1 MTAKRTRKGVLARL
15 PKQLETARHD
25 AEKAARRM
33 WNEAVD
39 LLPAAPRKAV
49 RRFTHELE
57 KTTKDLRRRVERAR
71 ADVEKRGERLVK
83 VATKQA
89 EKAFTPVVHRLD
101 VASRSDVDRL
111 RKRVTALER
120 RIEARHAPVAA

>member
-1 MTAKRTRKGVLARL
+1 MTAKRAQKGVLARL
-15 PKQLETARHD
+15 PKRLETARHD

-39 LLPAAPRKAV
+39 LLPAAPRKAM
-49 RRFTHELE
+49 RRFTHEFE
-57 KTTKDLRRRVERAR
+57 RTTTGLRRRVERAR
-71 ADVEKRGERLVK
+71 VDVEKRAERLVK
-83 VATKQA
+83 AATQRA
-89 EKAFTPVVHRLD
+89 EKALTPMVHRLD

-120 RIEARHAPVAA
+120 RLEGRHAPVAA